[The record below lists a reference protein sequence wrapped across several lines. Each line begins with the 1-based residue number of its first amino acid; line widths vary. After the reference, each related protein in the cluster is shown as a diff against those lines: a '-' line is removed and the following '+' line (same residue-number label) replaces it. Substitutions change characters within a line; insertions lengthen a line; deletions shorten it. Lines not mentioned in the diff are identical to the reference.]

1 MWPLRSPHGDAM
13 APDSESDTAEVP
25 ILPKPTADTPPSV
38 DVDFSGLSHRGRVR
52 PNNEDTFLLSRF
64 GRYLEVAQSNLPP
77 GAAPASADVRGF
89 GLVVADGIG
98 GSEAGEQASRLAV
111 SGLVRLVLQTPDWI
125 LRLDEQPLLDEVMRR
140 AAERYEQVGR
150 MMAAES
156 QANPALT
163 GYGTTLTVAF
173 SVGRDLFVG
182 NVGDSRAYLFRD
194 GHLGQLTRDHTVAQ
208 RLVDQKHIDRV
219 DAAAQHLR
227 SVLTQSLG
235 DHGRPVTP
243 DVSHLMLQDEDC
255 VLVCS
260 DGLTDM
266 VPDAAIAVVL
276 GGGAAAQPTCQTL
289 VDLALAA
296 GGKDNV
302 TVAVARYRIT

>member
-1 MWPLRSPHGDAM
+1 M
-13 APDSESDTAEVP
+13 ASDSE
-25 ILPKPTADTPPSV
+25 ADTTELPIAHHPDPELPPVKVEV
-38 DVDFSGLSHRGRVR
+38 DLHGLSHRGRVR
-52 PNNEDTFLLSRF
+52 LNNEDSFLLSRF
-64 GRYLEVAQSNLPP
+64 GRYLEVVQSNLPR
-77 GAAPASADVRGF
+77 GMTPAWADAHGF
-89 GLVVADGIG
+89 GLLVADGIG
-98 GSEAGEQASRLAV
+98 GSEAGEEASRLAIAN
-111 SGLVRLVLQTPDWI
+111 LVRLVLDTPDWI
-125 LRLDEQPLLDEVMRR
+125 MRVDEQPLLDEVMRR

-156 QANPALT
+156 QANPALA

-173 SVGRDLFVG
+173 GVGRDLFVG
-182 NVGDSRAYLFRD
+182 HVGDSRAYLYRD
-194 GHLGQLTRDHTVAQ
+194 GLLAQLTHDHTVAQ
-208 RLVDQKHIDRV
+208 RMVDQKYIDRV
-219 DAAAQHLR
+219 EAAAQHLR

-235 DHGRPVTP
+235 DHGRPIAA
-243 DVSHLMLQDEDC
+243 DVSHMLLQDGDC

-266 VPDAAIAVVL
+266 VPDAVIAAAL
-276 GGGAAAQPTCQTL
+276 GSGVAAQPTCQTL